1 MAVRLISATVYAKDR
16 EATLSF
22 YREAMG
28 LHVESERPDW
38 GYVEL
43 KGFGGAT
50 LIPLQASLPYTPET
64 KPGDVMLTFLVDNIE
79 QTFARLTAAG
89 AKVIQAPE
97 QEGWG
102 GVVAHVRDLDGRLV
116 TLIKDEQSELIP
128 PESASV
134 F

>member
-16 EATLSF
+16 SATLNF
-22 YREAMG
+22 YQQALG
-28 LHVESERPDW
+28 LHIEAERPDW
-38 GYVEL
+38 DYVEL

-50 LIPLQASLPYTPET
+50 LIPLQASLPYSPET

-89 AKVIQAPE
+89 AKVVQPPE

-102 GVVAHVRDLDGRLV
+102 GVVAHVRDLDGRLI
-116 TLIKDEQSELIP
+116 TLVKDERNELLP
-128 PESASV
+128 PEGANV

>member
-1 MAVRLISATVYAKDR
+1 MAVRLISAPVYAKDR
-16 EATLSF
+16 ESTLAF
-22 YREAMG
+22 YRDAMG
-28 LHVESERPDW
+28 LHVDAERPDW

-43 KGFGGAT
+43 KGFGGAS

-64 KPGDVMLTFLVDNIE
+64 KPGAVMLTFRGDNIE

-89 AKVIQAPE
+89 AKIIQAPE
-97 QEGWG
+97 KEGWG
-102 GVVAHVRDLDGRLV
+102 GVVALVRDLDGRLV

-128 PESASV
+128 PEGGSV